1 MVSPGTLGDEVFF
14 SGIRRYYGRFVHGN
28 ARTPDLQRALEE
40 ESGRDLGWFF
50 QQWVYRPGHPILAVT
65 HSYDAA
71 AGEAVVKVNQTQKA
85 AWPTFRFPLELA
97 VSAAGTTSSQLVQ
110 VNARNEVFRF
120 KTSGPVTGVQ
130 VDPNGWL
137 LHAAAK

>member
-1 MVSPGTLGDEVFF
+1 MSPDKVSPIF
-14 SGIRRYYGRFVHGN
+14 
-28 ARTPDLQRALEE
+28 P
-40 ESGRDLGWFF
+40 
-50 QQWVYRPGHPILAVT
+50 AV
-65 HSYDAA
+65 
-71 AGEAVVKVNQTQKA
+71 Q
-85 AWPTFRFPLELA
+85 PTFRFPLELA